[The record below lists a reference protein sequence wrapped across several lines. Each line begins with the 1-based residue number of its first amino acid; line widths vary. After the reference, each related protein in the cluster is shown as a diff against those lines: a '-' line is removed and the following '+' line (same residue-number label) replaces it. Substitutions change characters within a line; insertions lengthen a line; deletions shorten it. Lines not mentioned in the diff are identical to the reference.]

1 MQASEYESMM
11 ATHTNPP
18 MAGEALPRLAG
29 LGAHHRSL
37 GNTRLAAGG
46 LASIIAASLIYDLY
60 KEESS
65 AGRYLRLVAAMTGG
79 FLVSRA
85 MR

>member
-37 GNTRLAAGG
+37 GNTRVAAGG
-46 LASIIAASLIYDLY
+46 IAAVIAASLIYDLY
-60 KEESS
+60 KERPGP
-65 AGRYLRLVAAMTGG
+65 GRYLRLVAAMTGG